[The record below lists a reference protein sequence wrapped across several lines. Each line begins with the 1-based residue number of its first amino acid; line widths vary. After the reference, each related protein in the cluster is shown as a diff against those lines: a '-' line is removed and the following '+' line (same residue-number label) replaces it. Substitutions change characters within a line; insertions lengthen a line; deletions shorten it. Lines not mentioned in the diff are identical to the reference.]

1 MKPRAGESRRR
12 RHTRKLELDIG
23 RVASDKNK
31 KRALLRRREGLRT
44 GGMDV
49 EKDGIQACDFPGG
62 GVSWGDGGPLA
73 VHRVYCE

>member
-1 MKPRAGESRRR
+1 
-12 RHTRKLELDIG
+12 
-23 RVASDKNK
+23 
-31 KRALLRRREGLRT
+31 
-44 GGMDV
+44 MDV